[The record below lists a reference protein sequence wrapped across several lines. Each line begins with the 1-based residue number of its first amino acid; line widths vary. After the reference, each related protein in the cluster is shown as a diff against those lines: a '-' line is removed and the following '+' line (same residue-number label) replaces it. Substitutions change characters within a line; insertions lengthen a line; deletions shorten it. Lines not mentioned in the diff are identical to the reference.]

1 MVDIINTRVP
11 TVQHVQA
18 VIIRDNWKAIQNR
31 LKNVEINDTLT
42 STPTADTTT
51 TLNLNSTGIQEFTGT
66 STQVVLLPDTSTLT
80 AGKSFKFI
88 NNSTDEITLKDFT
101 EIITLTTL
109 SSNTNAT
116 VICLST
122 VSQAWEV
129 EVNVGNPSLV
139 SIDSQHILGRI
150 SSGNGTVESLSKA
163 NVKSILGYLETEQDF
178 ADLIQAQSNIV
189 SSYGDWLIPVVNITY
204 RTVDY
209 FTAYNYKTYVLTGL
223 AISDVSGLTTTLSN
237 KQATLVNQT
246 NIKSINGNSLLGS
259 GDLTV
264 ASSSDLGSIVLYL
277 ESIGLINLVVNG
289 NGDYVTDT
297 NGNYIHTTFTKNIVT
312 TG

>member
-1 MVDIINTRVP
+1 MTTKLYDRIKGKWVVVNDVTIELTDISP
-11 TVQHVQA
+11 
-18 VIIRDNWKAIQNR
+18 
-31 LKNVEINDTLT
+31 
-42 STPTADTTT
+42 
-51 TLNLNSTGIQEFTGT
+51 
-66 STQVVLLPDTSTLT
+66 
-80 AGKSFKFI
+80 
-88 NNSTDEITLKDFT
+88 
-101 EIITLTTL
+101 
-109 SSNTNAT
+109 
-116 VICLST
+116 
-122 VSQAWEV
+122 
-129 EVNVGNPSLV
+129 
-139 SIDSQHILGRI
+139 IDSQHILGRN
-150 SSGNGTVESLSKA
+150 SAGNGPVESLSKA

-189 SSYGDWLIPVVNITY
+189 SDYGDWLIPAVNYTY

-223 AISDVSGLTTTLSN
+223 AISDVSGLTTALSN